1 MATSD
6 TRTAVRAVRLALGRS
21 IFVPA
26 TTRLL
31 WVPVHL
37 LVLSLA
43 VVVTRWWAAQGLS
56 PFLLAP
62 LSVLVGMSFAG
73 LAFVAH
79 ETLHGALTHDRTLRR
94 IVGFVGFSPFGV
106 SPTLWV
112 AWHNS
117 VHHSNTN
124 IPGRDP
130 DAYPTL
136 EEYRASRTTRIA
148 VDWAAPRAG
157 SLRGWFTLA
166 FGFSIQSLQV
176 LLSARKKGYLSP
188 KGVAIAWV
196 ETMLSVCLWA
206 SLLAFVGLQSFL
218 LVYVFPLI
226 LANAIVMAHIITN
239 HSLCPLCEKNDAI
252 ASGLTVSVPKWFEFY
267 SLGFGYH
274 VEHHLFPAMS
284 NRYAPLVQAQLRK
297 LVPERYQEMPL
308 TRALH
313 LMFTTPRV
321 YATPTT
327 LVDPKTRQIFET
339 LGLPEPPEPEQSRG
353 ERAPV
358 DLVEPPHDEPS
369 KVRTLA
375 PVLPLVERSS
385 TIPPPNA
392 A

>member
-1 MATSD
+1 M
-6 TRTAVRAVRLALGRS
+6 RLALGRS

-37 LVLSLA
+37 LVFALGVGA
-43 VVVTRWWAAQGLS
+43 ARWWSAQGLS
-56 PFLLAP
+56 PFLFVPFSL
-62 LSVLVGMSFAG
+62 LLGMSFAG
-73 LAFVAH
+73 LAFVGH
-79 ETLHGALTHDRTLRR
+79 ETLHGALTHNRVLRR
-94 IVGFVGFSPFGV
+94 LFGFVGFAPFCV

-124 IPGRDP
+124 IQGRDP

-136 EEYRASRTTRIA
+136 DEYRSSKVTRIA
-148 VDWAAPRAG
+148 IDWAAPR
-157 SLRGWFTLA
+157 SSSRWGWITLA
-166 FGFSIQSLQV
+166 FGFSIQSFEV
-176 LLSARKKGYLSP
+176 LLLARKKGYLSR
-188 KGVAIAWV
+188 KGALVAWL
-196 ETMLSVCLWA
+196 ET
-206 SLLAFVGLQSFL
+206 LLAGALVLTLFASVGFEVFL
-218 LVYVFPLI
+218 LVYVLPLI
-226 LANAIVMAHIITN
+226 VANAIVMAHIITN
-239 HSLCPLCEKNDAI
+239 HSLSPLCDENDAI

-284 NRYAPLVQAQLRK
+284 NRYAPLVQAELRR

-321 YATPTT
+321 YATPTM
-327 LVDPKTRQIFET
+327 LIDPATREVFET
-339 LGLPEPPEPEQSRG
+339 LGQPSPLEAEAGLGAKDPSG
-353 ERAPV
+353 
-358 DLVEPPHDEPS
+358 LVEAPQDEPS
-369 KVRTLA
+369 QVRAVA
-375 PVLPLVERSS
+375 PAPAVPLRNS
-385 TIPPPNA
+385 TIPPPHA